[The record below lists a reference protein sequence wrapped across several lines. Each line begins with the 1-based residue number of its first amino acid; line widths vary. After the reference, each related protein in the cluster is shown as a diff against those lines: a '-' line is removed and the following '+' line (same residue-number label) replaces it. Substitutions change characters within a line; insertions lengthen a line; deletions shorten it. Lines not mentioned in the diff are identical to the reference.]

1 MEFREAEQKD
11 VAVICELVAA
21 AIAHMQEQ
29 GIDQWDKYYPTA
41 EDFLSDLEEN
51 TLLVGTI
58 DGEVAVTVTV
68 NQTCERESV
77 R

>member
-41 EDFLSDLEEN
+41 EDFLSSVFLYAYLYLESQEM
-51 TLLVGTI
+51 
-58 DGEVAVTVTV
+58 
-68 NQTCERESV
+68 
-77 R
+77 